1 MAPTTVTGE
10 PYDVRLTSRAHRQLE
25 KLSPAD
31 GARLRRPVFSL
42 AFQPRPPGAAQVVGS
57 SRWRIRIGDLR
68 VVYEI
73 DDPKRMV
80 IVTKIARR
88 SESTY
93 RRL

>member
-1 MAPTTVTGE
+1 MVSSVPSSVAIAGTIVPA
-10 PYDVRLTSRAHRQLE
+10 SQLE
-25 KLSPAD
+25 KLTPAD
-31 GARLRRPVFSL
+31 GARLRRPVFNL
-42 AFQPRPPGAAQVVGS
+42 AFQPRPSGATLIVGS

-68 VVYEI
+68 VIHEI
-73 DDPKRMV
+73 DDSKRLV